1 MNLYLNGAA
10 TSYLFSIL
18 VLPMQADLGWS
29 RTTLLGALTLATL
42 VSAGVGMVIGP
53 IFDKHGARVGM
64 TVSALFSG
72 IFLLLIP
79 LVNSPW
85 QFYALVGIGLGSTRS
100 ALDNVGPRTAIAN
113 WFIRRRA
120 AAFAWFS
127 GGRAVFAVTLAL
139 PFALLVERTSWRSG
153 WVVIGALELAVLVPL
168 AWFIVRRRPEDLGQF
183 PDGDIPLDDMT
194 TSGASTDEPEWTRK
208 QAMRTRAFWL
218 LTAGFVFAGF
228 PASGIIANMLPYFRD
243 EGLSVGMASV
253 TLSLFGAGALAG
265 RPIWG
270 YITSRF
276 GVHVGLTLYGFA
288 YAISLASLVLGFNL
302 ATLMMAS
309 FFVGIP
315 TGGAAQLQGQAWPDF
330 FGRRSVGGITGI
342 TTLMIMPAMA
352 AGPLVA
358 ALAFDILGN
367 YTFIFSAFSVGT
379 AISGVCFYLARR
391 PLLPASVSASVSTAG
406 AGTPFA

>member
-1 MNLYLNGAA
+1 
-10 TSYLFSIL
+10 
-18 VLPMQADLGWS
+18 
-29 RTTLLGALTLATL
+29 
-42 VSAGVGMVIGP
+42 
-53 IFDKHGARVGM
+53 
-64 TVSALFSG
+64 
-72 IFLLLIP
+72 
-79 LVNSPW
+79 
-85 QFYALVGIGLGSTRS
+85 
-100 ALDNVGPRTAIAN
+100 
-113 WFIRRRA
+113 
-120 AAFAWFS
+120 
-127 GGRAVFAVTLAL
+127 
-139 PFALLVERTSWRSG
+139 
-153 WVVIGALELAVLVPL
+153 VVIGALELAVLVPL
-168 AWFIVRRRPEDLGQF
+168 AWFIVRRRPEELGQF
-183 PDGDIPLDDMT
+183 PDGDTPLDDMN

-406 AGTPFA
+406 AGTPLA